1 MTATGGDPY
10 QKLRE
15 RLQKQEW
22 PGVFMFKFIVRPEK
36 VDEVKEIFGPAEIS
50 TRASRNGNYV
60 SVTGKEMMMDSE
72 TVIER
77 YKAAAEID
85 GLIAL

>member
-1 MTATGGDPY
+1 MSGNSQDPY

-22 PGVFMFKFIVRPEK
+22 PGVFMFKFIVRPDQVE
-36 VDEVKEIFGPAEIS
+36 EVKEIFGPAEIS
-50 TRASRNGNYV
+50 TRASRNGNYI

-77 YKAAAEID
+77 YKAAAEIE

>member
-1 MTATGGDPY
+1 MSESGDIY
-10 QKLRE
+10 QNLRE
-15 RLQKQEW
+15 RLQDQEW
-22 PGVFMFKFIVRPEK
+22 PGVFMFKFIVSPDK
-36 VDEVKEIFGPAEIS
+36 VDQVKQIFGPAEIK
-50 TRASRNGNYV
+50 TRKSKNGNYV

-77 YKAAAEID
+77 YKEAAKIE

>member
-1 MTATGGDPY
+1 MSEDPY
-10 QKLRE
+10 QKFRE
-15 RLQKQEW
+15 RLQQQSW
-22 PGVFMFKFIVRPEK
+22 PGVFMFKFIVRPEQ
-36 VDEVKEIFGPAEIS
+36 VEEVKQLFGPAEIKTKPS
-50 TRASRNGNYV
+50 KNGNYV

-77 YKAAAEID
+77 YKAAAEIE

>member
-1 MTATGGDPY
+1 MSEDPY

-15 RLQKQEW
+15 RLQEQKW
-22 PGVFMFKFIVRPEK
+22 PGVFMFKFIVKPEQ
-36 VDEVKEIFGPAEIS
+36 VEEVKQLFGPAEIKTKKS
-50 TRASRNGNYV
+50 KNGNYV

-72 TVIER
+72 KVIER
-77 YKAAAEID
+77 YKAAAEIE